1 MIAPQLSLA
10 RSMLKLISSK
20 LFASNCFIFLIASAS
35 FQILIHTDD
44 ILSSLVA
51 VLPTLIVI
59 TMAWLAAIRLTF
71 PKSKM
76 LDSNNV
82 SLKGFRGL
90 CFLFFLSGAFFHCID
105 FLGVEQTLEWG
116 TGMGFAFLL
125 TLAICFW
132 DNYIVRT
139 KLGGPYSKI
148 LNIQNSNE
156 TL

>member
-1 MIAPQLSLA
+1 
-10 RSMLKLISSK
+10 
-20 LFASNCFIFLIASAS
+20 
-35 FQILIHTDD
+35 
-44 ILSSLVA
+44 
-51 VLPTLIVI
+51 
-59 TMAWLAAIRLTF
+59 
-71 PKSKM
+71 M

-82 SLKGFRGL
+82 SLKGFRGF
-90 CFLFFLSGAFFHCID
+90 CFLFFLFGAFFHCID

-132 DNYIVRT
+132 ANYIVRK